1 MGDGKKLKEILDKKN
16 MSISRLAKETGM
28 NRQTIYSI
36 VKRDSYIRYDFALR
50 IANVL
55 EIDVNEIC
63 EDNPYNEIGE
73 KEILP
78 HFSDNFNDILNNNR
92 LKRYVTYQMLPLF
105 SFFGLDKLPEVDR
118 HLVNYYKLTENAR
131 EEVDKFIEF
140 KLQTD
145 EDPIH
150 SNNIKSIKNFK
161 KPKNTK

>member
-50 IANVL
+50 MANVL

-63 EDNPYNEIGE
+63 EDNLYNEIGE

-78 HFSDNFNDILNNNR
+78 LFSDNFNEVLNNNR
-92 LKRYVTYQMLPLF
+92 LKSGNLRRKY
-105 SFFGLDKLPEVDR
+105 
-118 HLVNYYKLTENAR
+118 
-131 EEVDKFIEF
+131 EEA
-140 KLQTD
+140 
-145 EDPIH
+145 
-150 SNNIKSIKNFK
+150 NI
-161 KPKNTK
+161 

>member
-50 IANVL
+50 MANVL

-63 EDNPYNEIGE
+63 E

-78 HFSDNFNDILNNNR
+78 LFSDNFNEVLNNNR
-92 LKRYVTYQMLPLF
+92 LKSGNLRRKY
-105 SFFGLDKLPEVDR
+105 
-118 HLVNYYKLTENAR
+118 
-131 EEVDKFIEF
+131 EEA
-140 KLQTD
+140 
-145 EDPIH
+145 
-150 SNNIKSIKNFK
+150 NI
-161 KPKNTK
+161 